1 MEYDLSNFTLM
12 VTSDKFI
19 KIVCDNIRRLREL
32 KGLSQKELA
41 DMMDMPAPQY
51 SRLESGKSA
60 PTLNTLVRIAEALSI
75 EVEHLLISPKKANPK
90 QQLEHKAE
98 LTEKIKKLT
107 DITEYD
113 KEFLNYIIELVNVKR
128 TVSHMASSLVNERK

>member
-1 MEYDLSNFTLM
+1 MVSDLSNFALM
-12 VTSDKFI
+12 VTSEKFI
-19 KIVCDNIRRLREL
+19 KIVCDNIRRLREA
-32 KGLSQKELA
+32 KGLSQKDLA
-41 DMMDMPAPQY
+41 DIMEMPAPQY

-60 PTLNTLVRIAEALSI
+60 PTLNTLVRISEALSI
-75 EVEHLLISPKKANPK
+75 DVEQLFISPKKLNPK
-90 QQLEHKAE
+90 QQQEHKAE
-98 LTEKIKKLT
+98 LTEKIKKLN